1 MADGTGEKALSAIKR
16 FGAPWRA
23 AFFEHAHSLAEEAQY
38 ATVIWIVVAFAA
50 GIGGYFTLSREPPV
64 LVSLIPALTFAVAA
78 WRRPPGVSRLSLALL
93 SAVAAGIA
101 WSSMMAMWRQAPLL
115 ERRIG
120 PAAVTGEVISMEER
134 TRGEVRLVI
143 GVRHI
148 EGLAAEETP
157 HKIRLSVRTEIGDVT
172 PGSRVHLRAILWPPK
187 PPSLPGD
194 YDFSRELY
202 FRQIGA
208 LGVAISPVMATADG
222 ADADADADADA
233 GFRARTERL
242 RLAISAR
249 LKAAIPGDAK
259 FIADALVTGFQG
271 AIPAP
276 VVDAMRNAGLAH
288 LLSISG
294 LHMAMVT
301 GIVFFTLRA
310 MLALIE
316 PWALKYPIKKWA
328 AALSIIAAYFYLLI
342 SGLQVPAER
351 SFIMAGLVLI
361 AVILDRQAISL
372 RMVALAGLALLALSP
387 VSLVSIS
394 FQMSFAAVTALV
406 AFYEYMRQ
414 RRRAATERPAP
425 GMAGKLALALAGVV
439 ASTLVA
445 EAAIAPAA
453 LFYFGNVPLLGVA
466 ANAVAIPLTGSLI
479 MPLLILGVVA
489 MPFGL
494 EAWPLALAGKTIQ
507 LVIDI
512 AAWISSFDKAVVHV
526 PAMPFAAYLA
536 LIAGG
541 VWLVAWRSRIRLL
554 GVAPLLLGVA
564 LTVFARPADVFV
576 AGEGNLAAV
585 RLADGSYALTPGRA
599 QKWERDR
606 IAQWSAKE
614 TTTWPDHGA
623 SSDRWL
629 SCDGLGCV
637 YRPSSGHVV
646 TLPKHTDALAD
657 DCRRADVLVA
667 DLWLPRACV
676 GLQIKIGRRERR
688 DNGGYALWL
697 EADEV
702 RVETVGDRR
711 NGRPWGGYHLDTK
724 AQSIL
729 RRHSH
734 ESGNP

>member
-1 MADGTGEKALSAIKR
+1 MAGEVREDASSAVKR

-23 AFFEHAHSLAEEAQY
+23 ALLDHAHSLAEEARY
-38 ATVIWIVVAFAA
+38 AAVIWIVVAFAA
-50 GIGGYFTLSREPPV
+50 GIGGYFALKREPPV
-64 LVSLIPALTFAVAA
+64 LASLIPALTFAVAA
-78 WRRPPGVSRLSLALL
+78 WRRPFGVSRTILTLLA
-93 SAVAAGIA
+93 AVAAGIA
-101 WSSMMAMWRQAPLL
+101 WSSMMAAWKQAPIL

-120 PAAVTGEVISMEER
+120 PVAVAGEVISMEER

-157 HKIRLSVRTEIGDVT
+157 RKIRLSVRTDSRDAM
-172 PGSRVHLRAILWPPK
+172 PGRRVQLRAILWPPK

-208 LGVAISPVMATADG
+208 LGVAISPVAATVDG
-222 ADADADADADA
+222 ADSDA
-233 GFRARTERL
+233 GFRARLERL
-242 RLAISAR
+242 RLAISSR
-249 LKAAIPGDAK
+249 LKAAIPGDAR

-301 GIVFFTLRA
+301 GIVFVALRA

-351 SFIMAGLVLI
+351 SFLMASLVLI

-394 FQMSFAAVTALV
+394 FQMSFAAVAALV

-414 RRRAATERPAP
+414 RRRAATERQAP
-425 GMAGKLALALAGVV
+425 GMTGKLALALVGIVV
-439 ASTLVA
+439 STLVA

-494 EAWPLALAGKTIQ
+494 EAWPLALAGKGIQ

-512 AAWISSFDKAVVHV
+512 AVWISSFDKAVVHV

-536 LIAGG
+536 FIAGG

-564 LTVFARPADVFV
+564 LMAAARPADVFM

-599 QKWERDR
+599 HKWERDR
-606 IAQWSAKE
+606 IAQWSAKG
-614 TTTWPDHGA
+614 TTTWPDHGV
-623 SSDRWL
+623 SPDRWL
-629 SCDGLGCV
+629 SCDGLGCL
-637 YRPSSGHVV
+637 YRPPSGHVV
-646 TLPKHTDALAD
+646 ALPKHADALAD
-657 DCRRADVLVA
+657 DCRRADVLIA

-676 GLQIKIGRRERR
+676 GPQIKIGRRERR
-688 DNGGYALWL
+688 DNGGHALWF
-697 EADEV
+697 EGGEV
-702 RVETVGDRR
+702 RVEAVGDQR
-711 NGRPWGGYHLDTK
+711 NGRPWGG
-724 AQSIL
+724 
-729 RRHSH
+729 RR
-734 ESGNP
+734 